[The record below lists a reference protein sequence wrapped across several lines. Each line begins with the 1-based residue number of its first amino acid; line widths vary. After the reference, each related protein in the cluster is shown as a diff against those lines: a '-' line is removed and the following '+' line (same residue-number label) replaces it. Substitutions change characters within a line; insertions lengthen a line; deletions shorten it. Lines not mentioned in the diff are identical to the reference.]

1 MLSQFKQYSMEFCSC
16 YWCSSLWPH
25 IDADLVIFTF

>member
-16 YWCSSLWPH
+16 YWC
-25 IDADLVIFTF
+25 